1 MLNLLEY
8 LTTEISGSKTR
19 VESQESEGVILYT
32 IFVPQEKMGLLI
44 GKSGKTIRAIRSLA
58 RARAVV
64 DQTRI
69 TVQLQEE

>member
-19 VESQESEGVILYT
+19 IESQESEGVILYT